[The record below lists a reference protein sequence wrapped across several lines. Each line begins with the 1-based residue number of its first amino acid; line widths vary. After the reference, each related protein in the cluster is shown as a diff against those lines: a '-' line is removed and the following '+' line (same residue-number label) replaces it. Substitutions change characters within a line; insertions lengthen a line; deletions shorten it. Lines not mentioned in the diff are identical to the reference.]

1 MKPTHRPTT
10 AEPTNKPTHRPT
22 TSEPTM
28 KPTHRPTTSEPTPRP
43 THRPTTSDPTTARP
57 TTSNP
62 TTSNP
67 TTAEPTKRPTVSHDD
82 CPSDDIGLAANG
94 QHCTFHGRCEYDF
107 VECCGERG
115 PTIACTCEDQR
126 VRCIAACPT
135 VSPTP
140 EPTRPM
146 TVDPTPGTTA
156 EPTKKPTRPI
166 TVDPTPGT
174 TSEPTK
180 DQSGG
185 WGEPKPTRP
194 IRTPR

>member
-62 TTSNP
+62 TTAKP
-67 TTAEPTKRPTVSHDD
+67 TTSEPTKRPTVSHDE

-115 PTIACTCEDQR
+115 PTIACSCEDQR
-126 VRCIAACPT
+126 VRCIAIDRCITECPT
-135 VSPTP
+135 ASPSP
-140 EPTRPM
+140 EPTRRM
-146 TVDPTPGTTA
+146 TVDPTPYTTA
-156 EPTKKPTRPI
+156 EPTMKPTRPI
-166 TVDPTPGT
+166 TVDPT
-174 TSEPTK
+174 K
-180 DQSGG
+180 
-185 WGEPKPTRP
+185 KPTR
-194 IRTPR
+194 